1 MSRTGIYKRGRR
13 RIPDCQEGC
22 NKGLF
27 DFLGGKLVVSDRQN
41 LRWKQGGKA
50 NCCLGVPAHALKERV
65 KEGMQYCSDDRR
77 RWPVTTTRSKVSL
90 HAATSKP
97 GTAGSGAGSKH
108 FWIAAIRSTSASMY
122 AVAATSFRYVSA
134 SSVAVLKFLSADPI
148 NITRKTRSC
157 RTTASKLPAHLSK
170 MNTQFSRSPKAPGV
184 AASAW

>member
-22 NKGLF
+22 DKGLF

-77 RWPVTTTRSKVSL
+77 RWPVTTSVGN
-90 HAATSKP
+90 HARP
-97 GTAGSGAGSKH
+97 
-108 FWIAAIRSTSASMY
+108 
-122 AVAATSFRYVSA
+122 
-134 SSVAVLKFLSADPI
+134 LSAGESHVVVQIP
-148 NITRKTRSC
+148 TRTIEGFTPR
-157 RTTASKLPAHLSK
+157 RHIQTGDRRIRRWT
-170 MNTQFSRSPKAPGV
+170 
-184 AASAW
+184 